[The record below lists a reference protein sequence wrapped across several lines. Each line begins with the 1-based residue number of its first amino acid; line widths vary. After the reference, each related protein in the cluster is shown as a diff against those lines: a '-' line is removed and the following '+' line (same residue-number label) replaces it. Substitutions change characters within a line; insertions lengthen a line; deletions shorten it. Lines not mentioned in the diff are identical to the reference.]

1 MFRNLKVK
9 SKLFV
14 SFGIIILL
22 YIIAVLF
29 ATAGIFKVGD
39 GLGDFY
45 NNAYPSVRYA
55 IQAQSDTRNI
65 QLNVY
70 RAYEI
75 DDPVTTQEILSNIET
90 LSSNMQDSINNLNSS
105 FTGDPALL
113 DKVNEAMSNTAA
125 PRAKVMEYISDDEN
139 IKALALIEGE
149 YADACDNFNNV
160 LQDVINASIASASDY
175 YQTGNSVELNCLII
189 LGVLALISLALT
201 FVLIAVL
208 TKAITSPI
216 AEIEAAVKEMSN
228 GNMQSE
234 ITYES
239 KDELGELAENL
250 RFVLRTLSSYI
261 EHICSRLDSL
271 ANKDFSVEMDM
282 DYLGEFR
289 SIQISGNQII
299 NSLNDTL
306 SQIQNAS
313 EQVSSS
319 SEQVSS
325 GSQAL
330 SQGATEQASSVE
342 ELAATINDLSN
353 QVSETSKGSQA
364 VNELINI
371 TASIIDESG
380 HQMQQMMESMTKINE
395 SSSQIEKIIKII
407 EDIAFQTNILSLN
420 ASVEAARAGAAGKGF
435 AVVADEVGTL
445 AARSAE
451 AVKDIAVLIG
461 NSSEVVAE
469 GTQIANDTFQS
480 LEKVVENSKRIT
492 ENMEKVTEASNIQTE
507 GIQQVTLGVDQI
519 SAVVQTNSATAE
531 ESAAASEELFSQAS
545 ILKGLVSQFKLK

>member
-1 MFRNLKVK
+1 
-9 SKLFV
+9 
-14 SFGIIILL
+14 
-22 YIIAVLF
+22 
-29 ATAGIFKVGD
+29 
-39 GLGDFY
+39 
-45 NNAYPSVRYA
+45 
-55 IQAQSDTRNI
+55 
-65 QLNVY
+65 
-70 RAYEI
+70 
-75 DDPVTTQEILSNIET
+75 
-90 LSSNMQDSINNLNSS
+90 MQDSINSLNSS

-113 DKVNEAMSNTAA
+113 DKVNEAMANTAT
-125 PRAKVMEYISDDEN
+125 PRAKVMEYISDNEN
-139 IKALALIEGE
+139 NKALALMEGE
-149 YADACDNFNNV
+149 YADACDNFNSV

-175 YQTGNSVELNCLII
+175 YQTGNNVELFCLIT
-189 LGVLALISLALT
+189 LGILALVSLVLT
-201 FVLIAVL
+201 LVLVAML
-208 TKAITSPI
+208 TKAFTLPI

-228 GNMQSE
+228 GNMQSKV
-234 ITYES
+234 TYES

-250 RFVLRTLSSYI
+250 RFVLCTLSSYI